1 MFSDIANTIFQQV
14 IDTYH
19 KINTVDQ
26 DFKNPFDKETQ
37 LIEHLLYR
45 KCWIDTVQWH
55 YEDIIRDPDI
65 DPVSALKLKRQID
78 ASNQDRT
85 DMVEYI
91 DSYFLEKF
99 NNVKPEKDAT
109 INTESPAWGIDRL
122 SILALK
128 IYHMNEEANRENA
141 SQEHRMKCQTK
152 LDVLLEQRVD
162 LSTAI
167 NQLLEDITHG
177 RKYMKVYR
185 QMKMYN
191 DDELNPVLR
200 GEK

>member
-1 MFSDIANTIFQQV
+1 MFSELANKIFQEV
-14 IDTYH
+14 IKTYH
-19 KINTVDQ
+19 IMNTVDQ
-26 DFKNPFDKETQ
+26 PFSNPYNKENA
-37 LIEHLLYR
+37 LLEHLLFR
-45 KCWIDTVQWH
+45 KSWIDTVQWH
-55 YEDIIRDPDI
+55 YEDIIRDPNI
-65 DPVSALKLKRQID
+65 DPAGALKLKRQID

-91 DSYFLEKF
+91 DSYFLDAYK
-99 NNVKPEKDAT
+99 NVSPNEGAT
-109 INTESPAWGIDRL
+109 INTESPAWGVDRL

-128 IYHMNEEANRENA
+128 VYHMDEETTRENA
-141 SQEHRMKCQTK
+141 SEAHRNACQTK
-152 LDVLLEQRVD
+152 LNVLLEQRVD

-167 NQLLEDITHG
+167 DQLLADIENG
-177 RKYMKVYR
+177 SKYMKVYK

>member
-1 MFSDIANTIFQQV
+1 MFTTKANKIFQDVIAKYHV
-14 IDTYH
+14 IDA
-19 KINTVDQ
+19 VDQ
-26 DFKNPFDKETQ
+26 PFENPYDKSN

-55 YEDIIRDPDI
+55 YEDIIRDPQI
-65 DPVSALKLKRQID
+65 EPVAALTLKRQID

-91 DSYFLEKF
+91 DSYFLEHYKD
-99 NNVKPEKDAT
+99 VTPKPNAT

-128 IYHMNEEANRENA
+128 IYHMNEEATRADA
-141 SQEHRMKCQTK
+141 SEAHRVACQQK
-152 LDVLLEQRVD
+152 LDILLEQRVD

-167 NQLLEDITHG
+167 DTLLSDIEAG
-177 RKYMKVYR
+177 DKYMKVYK

-200 GEK
+200 SQK

>member
-1 MFSDIANTIFQQV
+1 MFTDKANKIFQDV
-14 IDTYH
+14 IEKYH
-19 KINTVDQ
+19 IINTVDQ
-26 DFKNPFDKETQ
+26 PFENPYEKSD
-37 LIEHLLYR
+37 LIKHLLYR

-55 YEDIIRDPDI
+55 YEDIIRDPQI
-65 DPVSALKLKRQID
+65 DPVAALKLKRQID

-91 DSYFLEKF
+91 DGYFLEKYKD
-99 NNVKPEKDAT
+99 VTPKSDAT
-109 INTESPAWGIDRL
+109 INTESPAWGVDRL

-128 IYHMNEEANRENA
+128 IYHMHEEATREDA
-141 SQEHRMKCQTK
+141 SEAHRKACQSK

-167 NQLLEDITHG
+167 DTLLKDIENG
-177 RKYMKVYR
+177 DKYMKVYK

-191 DDELNPVLR
+191 DEELNPVLR
-200 GEK
+200 SQK